1 MIAPSPSEV
10 RTRPADRNLTK
21 TAAWRARLR
30 ATPLFSGATSDPGA
44 RGADRPGR
52 TRKPEERRECSRSEK
67 APVRVAG
74 SRRLQPAERYV
85 FPYARPCRL
94 YAHPAVFGHER
105 RAQYGCHDARRCD
118 GRANF
123 LPVHRLPSVEGT
135 LAARVAWP
143 GSVLRAAVAIRL
155 PAARPGAEAAT
166 GRSPSGRLG
175 YVPASRLQTTTLS
188 TTQQG
193 SDGRPSSP
201 KPLPWRRHQKK
212 REHLPTFSNF
222 RTLCHDFGRLQPS
235 ATTGSLAAAARWLRA
250 APAACNEQSW

>member
-1 MIAPSPSEV
+1 
-10 RTRPADRNLTK
+10 
-21 TAAWRARLR
+21 
-30 ATPLFSGATSDPGA
+30 
-44 RGADRPGR
+44 
-52 TRKPEERRECSRSEK
+52 RSEK

-85 FPYARPCRL
+85 FPDDRPCRL

-105 RAQYGCHDARRCD
+105 RAQYGCHEARRCN

-123 LPVHRLPSVEGT
+123 LPVYRLPSVEGT

-175 YVPASRLQTTTLS
+175 YGRASRLQTTTLS

-201 KPLPWRRHQKK
+201 KPLPWRR
-212 REHLPTFSNF
+212 
-222 RTLCHDFGRLQPS
+222 
-235 ATTGSLAAAARWLRA
+235 
-250 APAACNEQSW
+250 